1 MLEEIPFED
10 GKIVFI
16 KEANFWQDILERC
29 KKESKSIDIATYNFN
44 FNNKYEKSFYTK
56 LSELAD
62 LGVEIRLLYALMT
75 FSEEDKLDIEEVFKN
90 FVLCAHLPENHS
102 KIFITNDFAFI
113 GSANFSFNSDKN
125 YECGVIFTN
134 KEIISK
140 IRKVFGTRL
149 LEVSKFKNVPQ
160 AYFSPFAM
168 LPTVINAVEKL
179 NGVEKKKDLYEY
191 KLQETI
197 PLLRYLDDME
207 KDLKKIDYTIP
218 RDIDWVEFYV
228 GIEGENSLSDKDFRN
243 FQAYIHKL
251 LLFLLTLKDY
261 IQEQYNSIG
270 KNEFIKKMDATK

>member
-29 KKESKSIDIATYNFN
+29 KKETKSIDIATYNFN

-62 LGVEIRLLYALMT
+62 LGVEIRLLYSLMT
-75 FSEEDKLDIEEVFKN
+75 FSKEDKLDIEEIFKN

-140 IRKVFGTRL
+140 IRRVYGLNL
-149 LEVSKFKNVPQ
+149 LEVSEFKNVPQ
-160 AYFSPFAM
+160 AYFSPFVM
-168 LPTVINAVEKL
+168 LPTVIQAVEKL
-179 NGVEKKKDLYEY
+179 NGVEKKENLYEY
-191 KLQETI
+191 QFQETI

-207 KDLKKIDYTIP
+207 RDLKKIDYTIP
-218 RDIDWVEFYV
+218 RDIDWWEFYLRV
-228 GIEGENSLSDKDFRN
+228 ERGTTNKKRKTYAKQNS
-243 FQAYIHKL
+243 
-251 LLFLLTLKDY
+251 T
-261 IQEQYNSIG
+261 
-270 KNEFIKKMDATK
+270 